1 MMNMKYL
8 LKGVAALFVGMVAI
22 SCSHDADG
30 TEQAE
35 ESALE
40 NAQTTLGFHIPT
52 DQDWVM
58 SSMANANV
66 VIEGEAGKAYTVKFY
81 SNNPLTDEIAYILDM
96 REVEAG
102 QHYVSQFRY
111 PSALTSFYVGLTDA
125 EGITTYKMAEIVNGS
140 ITSLNDIASARSI
153 TRTSLPNHNLWGDP
167 TADGGIW
174 NWNVPPALT
183 PKQKLRVKAYFQA
196 NPNLTYEDPHLT
208 NFFVQQVYKGN
219 PQTKGP
225 VSPEQY
231 QSANNGWVI
240 GSDHMDKLTVGTGG
254 GEGSESPN
262 FFNHV
267 YNFNFGEYNGGATT
281 TVLNTG
287 ASTNNYTAENTH
299 QDQIMLMVNS
309 KTDCVGYWNSDGS
322 CGHNDRCALVSAEVI
337 DQWAEEYGNNIG
349 EAVVDGWNR
358 SFVGLDFDQVVGDD
372 VYAKG
377 VSYQDANGEWK
388 WDANRYATFEFK
400 GQTYRFLSAETNR
413 YCADRTEPTYHGV
426 ANFND
431 RPSDTIIEDL
441 LRLGYLPYTDTLKDW
456 VKVGGGRDFYYSDW
470 IVTLTPADKIKK
482 KEEKQIW
489 SYAFEDSN
497 LKSDYDMNDVVLKVQ
512 ETMDGTQLKVTL
524 AAAGC
529 EYDNKVCLNGT
540 VITWNGKD
548 EVHNVFG
555 MDHEKTINTGWS
567 SRVPA
572 AVTYINKPAN
582 YDPQTAAWTIVPSG
596 GDMKDKPIGLA
607 QTGLNPTGI
616 VIPYD
621 WAWPTERTSICDAY
635 RTTGHSF
642 AQWATSTAGD
652 LRTSTSDWYKYPD
665 TSCTM
670 K

>member
-96 REVEAG
+96 QEVEAG

-111 PSALTSFYVGLTDA
+111 PSAMTSFYVGLTDA

-240 GSDHMDKLTVGTGG
+240 GSDHMD
-254 GEGSESPN
+254 
-262 FFNHV
+262 
-267 YNFNFGEYNGGATT
+267 
-281 TVLNTG
+281 
-287 ASTNNYTAENTH
+287 
-299 QDQIMLMVNS
+299 
-309 KTDCVGYWNSDGS
+309 
-322 CGHNDRCALVSAEVI
+322 
-337 DQWAEEYGNNIG
+337 
-349 EAVVDGWNR
+349 
-358 SFVGLDFDQVVGDD
+358 
-372 VYAKG
+372 
-377 VSYQDANGEWK
+377 
-388 WDANRYATFEFK
+388 
-400 GQTYRFLSAETNR
+400 
-413 YCADRTEPTYHGV
+413 
-426 ANFND
+426 
-431 RPSDTIIEDL
+431 
-441 LRLGYLPYTDTLKDW
+441 
-456 VKVGGGRDFYYSDW
+456 
-470 IVTLTPADKIKK
+470 
-482 KEEKQIW
+482 
-489 SYAFEDSN
+489 
-497 LKSDYDMNDVVLKVQ
+497 
-512 ETMDGTQLKVTL
+512 
-524 AAAGC
+524 
-529 EYDNKVCLNGT
+529 
-540 VITWNGKD
+540 
-548 EVHNVFG
+548 
-555 MDHEKTINTGWS
+555 
-567 SRVPA
+567 
-572 AVTYINKPAN
+572 
-582 YDPQTAAWTIVPSG
+582 
-596 GDMKDKPIGLA
+596 
-607 QTGLNPTGI
+607 
-616 VIPYD
+616 
-621 WAWPTERTSICDAY
+621 
-635 RTTGHSF
+635 
-642 AQWATSTAGD
+642 
-652 LRTSTSDWYKYPD
+652 
-665 TSCTM
+665 
-670 K
+670 